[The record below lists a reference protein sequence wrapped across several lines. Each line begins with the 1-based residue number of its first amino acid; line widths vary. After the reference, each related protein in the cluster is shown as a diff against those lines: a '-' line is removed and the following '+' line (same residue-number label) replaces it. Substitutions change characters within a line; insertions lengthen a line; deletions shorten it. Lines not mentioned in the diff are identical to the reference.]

1 MHALYKWRPQE
12 SRSFLFARVVENKKT
27 SLYSANYVR
36 WQRGTARIGPPH
48 AATAAVDRYLLP
60 AGSHTATN
68 LQRRVCCCGP
78 MLGQTDRRTDGH
90 RTVSQTLFRML
101 FGQCRYLYVNC
112 CTTVET
118 SYTANPLQIKVT
130 ELGGYSWPTCSK
142 QPRLIDCRIGVVN
155 KLDHRDRVDKKWRN
169 FLSPEF
175 PTKFPGEV
183 YVVWRHPD
191 FLITQYK
198 IGQKVSVPKT
208 GSIRPAVII
217 KTRTDRQTGG
227 RTTTANAALA

>member
-1 MHALYKWRPQE
+1 MALPA
-12 SRSFLFARVVENKKT
+12 LARRTPLLQQSIDISCPRAHTQQQTCSGEF
-27 SLYSANYVR
+27 
-36 WQRGTARIGPPH
+36 
-48 AATAAVDRYLLP
+48 AAVGPCWDR
-60 AGSHTATN
+60 
-68 LQRRVCCCGP
+68 
-78 MLGQTDRRTDGH
+78 QTDGRTDGH

-130 ELGGYSWPTCSK
+130 ELEGYSWPTCSK

-183 YVVWRHPD
+183 YVFWRHPD

-217 KTRTDRQTGG
+217 KTWTDRQTGG

>member
-1 MHALYKWRPQE
+1 MKAAGIAIVSLRQSSREWKNKSVFSQLRTLTTWHCPHWPAARRYCS
-12 SRSFLFARVVENKKT
+12 SRSISPARGLTHSNKPAAA
-27 SLYSANYVR
+27 SLLLWAHA
-36 WQRGTARIGPPH
+36 GT
-48 AATAAVDRYLLP
+48 DR
-60 AGSHTATN
+60 
-68 LQRRVCCCGP
+68 
-78 MLGQTDRRTDGH
+78 QTDGRTDGH

-101 FGQCRYLYVNC
+101 CGQCRYLYVNC

-118 SYTANPLQIKVT
+118 SYTANPQQIKVT
-130 ELGGYSWPTCSK
+130 ELEGYSWPTCSK

-183 YVVWRHPD
+183 YVFWRHPD
-191 FLITQYK
+191 FIITQYK

>member
-78 MLGQTDRRTDGH
+78 MLGQTDGRTDGH

-130 ELGGYSWPTCSK
+130 ELEGYSWPTCSK

-155 KLDHRDRVDKKWRN
+155 KLDHRDRVDKKMA
-169 FLSPEF
+169 
-175 PTKFPGEV
+175 KFSKSRV
-183 YVVWRHPD
+183 SN
-191 FLITQYK
+191 
-198 IGQKVSVPKT
+198 KVSG
-208 GSIRPAVII
+208 GSIRILEAPGFSYNTV
-217 KTRTDRQTGG
+217 
-227 RTTTANAALA
+227 